1 MSEAAGTDRTRFQ
14 CFATDSYGA
23 GRHLPSLG
31 LFLGWLMVEVTLSN
45 LQHYG
50 EYACHPGFLG
60 EQHGII
66 RSLFKCKFSGHPC
79 ILQIY

>member
-1 MSEAAGTDRTRFQ
+1 
-14 CFATDSYGA
+14 
-23 GRHLPSLG
+23 
-31 LFLGWLMVEVTLSN
+31 MVEVTLSN

-79 ILQIY
+79 IPQIY